1 VQIPF
6 LWEPQ
11 RRVWTVSAL
20 TEQIREALA
29 EFDNLWISG
38 EISGVKA
45 ASSGHIYF
53 TLKDEGAQIRCACF
67 ARTARFLRF
76 KPRNGVE
83 VLVRGRIDVFAPRGD
98 YQLLVDAIEP
108 RGHGALQ
115 QAFEDLKKRLATE
128 GLFDASRKR
137 PIPIYPQRIG
147 IVTSP
152 TGAVIQDMVKIL
164 KRRFPGIHIRLY
176 PALVQGEGAAAQVV
190 RGLEYFSKSG
200 WPDVVIVA
208 RGGGSVEDLWTF
220 NEEAVARAIAASAV
234 PVISAIGHETDFTIA
249 DFVADL
255 RAPTPSAAAELVSG
269 TREQLVER
277 IESLQRRLEQSMR
290 YRLSNLQ
297 RRLHQL
303 STDRAEGTLHRTI
316 GKQQQRV
323 DELDSRM
330 RDRLR
335 AAVGAGKR
343 ALAQLDAR
351 LGRQDLR
358 LRLADGRRRWETATA
373 RLDQRARWLLAQAR
387 HRLTPL
393 DAQLQQLSPLR
404 VLDRGYAIVQTSSG
418 AVLKDAED
426 ASQGEVLN
434 VRLAKGRLSVEV
446 KSAEVKDASQ

>member
-1 VQIPF
+1 
-6 LWEPQ
+6 
-11 RRVWTVSAL
+11 
-20 TEQIREALA
+20 
-29 EFDNLWISG
+29 
-38 EISGVKA
+38 
-45 ASSGHIYF
+45 
-53 TLKDEGAQIRCACF
+53 
-67 ARTARFLRF
+67 
-76 KPRNGVE
+76 
-83 VLVRGRIDVFAPRGD
+83 
-98 YQLLVDAIEP
+98 
-108 RGHGALQ
+108 
-115 QAFEDLKKRLATE
+115 
-128 GLFDASRKR
+128 
-137 PIPIYPQRIG
+137 
-147 IVTSP
+147 
-152 TGAVIQDMVKIL
+152 
-164 KRRFPGIHIRLY
+164 
-176 PALVQGEGAAAQVV
+176 
-190 RGLEYFSKSG
+190 
-200 WPDVVIVA
+200 VVIVA

-373 RLDQRARWLLAQAR
+373 RLDR